1 MVGCHLHY
9 STMLLVEHALG
20 VQMNYYIYYIYHI
33 DHYIN
38 ISLALSDGCATINL
52 DSTNVFFKI

>member
-9 STMLLVEHALG
+9 STMLLVEHALS
-20 VQMNYYIYYIYHI
+20 VHINYHIYHI

-38 ISLALSDGCATINL
+38 LSLVLSYGCATKNL
-52 DSTNVFFKI
+52 DSTNVFFEI

>member
-9 STMLLVEHALG
+9 STMALVEHALS
-20 VQMNYYIYYIYHI
+20 VHINYYVYHI
-33 DHYIN
+33 DHYTIL
-38 ISLALSDGCATINL
+38 SLALSHGCATKNL